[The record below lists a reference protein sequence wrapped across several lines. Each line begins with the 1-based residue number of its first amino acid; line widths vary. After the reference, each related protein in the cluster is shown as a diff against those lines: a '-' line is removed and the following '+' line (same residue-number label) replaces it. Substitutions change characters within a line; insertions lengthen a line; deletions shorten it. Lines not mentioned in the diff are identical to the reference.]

1 MPTIFAIAALTFVG
15 WIIAGR
21 SPIAAMVAAI
31 AVIVIACPCA
41 LGLATPA
48 AIMVGSGRG
57 AEQGILLKGGES
69 LQRVRQVDTVVL
81 DKTGTVTQ
89 GEPELT
95 DIVSVNGWHED
106 HVLRLV
112 AIVEKGSEHPL
123 AQAIVDAATDRG
135 FDLPGHAT
143 HFEALIGGVQ
153 GTVGTRTVVVGN
165 QRLFREA
172 GIDSDT
178 GADED

>member
-1 MPTIFAIAALTFVG
+1 MDAAQIAKAPIQQLADRISGIFVPTIFGIAALTFVG
-15 WIIAGR
+15 WLVAGR

-89 GEPELT
+89 GEPNVT
-95 DIVSVNGWHED
+95 DIIPVNGWA
-106 HVLRLV
+106 R
-112 AIVEKGSEHPL
+112 
-123 AQAIVDAATDRG
+123 R
-135 FDLPGHAT
+135 
-143 HFEALIGGVQ
+143 
-153 GTVGTRTVVVGN
+153 
-165 QRLFREA
+165 
-172 GIDSDT
+172 
-178 GADED
+178 

>member
-1 MPTIFAIAALTFVG
+1 FVPTIFAIAAVTFAG

-57 AEQGILLKGGES
+57 AEQGILIKGGES
-69 LQRVRQVDTVVL
+69 LQRVRQIDTVVL
-81 DKTGTVTQ
+81 DKTGTVTR
-89 GEPELT
+89 GEPEVT
-95 DIVSVNGWHED
+95 DIIPLRGWAKD
-106 HVLRLV
+106 DLLRLI

-123 AQAIVDAATDRG
+123 AQAIVRHAEEQG
-135 FDLPGHAT
+135 FDLPVSVRG
-143 HFEALIGGVQ
+143 FE
-153 GTVGTRTVVVGN
+153 
-165 QRLFREA
+165 
-172 GIDSDT
+172 
-178 GADED
+178 